1 MTAVTLTP
9 AAAPSRRRPWTS
21 PGAVDAAFVVGLGT
35 LGLIGFRSLY
45 GGVAYLLVGLLGI
58 VLGVAVTE
66 VAQRWG
72 QPVLAEAFVT
82 LVAFVLLGGAVAA
95 PKSALGGVLPTGS
108 TLRALGHVGI
118 YGWKELLTTAPPV
131 GNSSDLLAI
140 PYIVGL
146 VGGVA
151 GQSVARRTRL
161 AAVPL
166 AGPALILALGILF
179 GARHPASLGL
189 QGSLFGTAA
198 LGWMAVR
205 HHRNR
210 SAMTA
215 RRLGTDRLLLAAGLL
230 AVVGL
235 TAAVV
240 GPHLPGSGKSR
251 VVLSRYV
258 VPPFEADQQPSP
270 LAAFRNYA
278 AGGELNQKVLFSVKG
293 EPAGSL
299 VRIATMDEYDGI
311 VWGFGAASQSRSA
324 GPSDAFRR
332 YGSSI
337 PTSSTGSV
345 QDLTVTIGTL
355 GGVWVPEVGQT
366 TRISFA
372 GPQADRLTTGFRY
385 DPATATAAEPGGLSA
400 GDRYKLVAVEPAR
413 PSEQQLE
420 KASAG
425 DVTMDLTGVPTVL
438 QSDASSW
445 ASGSTSAWGKV
456 MAIATHF
463 KTVGYYSD
471 GFDPDSPGDPMI
483 SAPGHGAGRLE
494 TFLKGGPLV
503 GTEIVGDDEQ
513 YAAALALMADSV
525 GVPARV
531 VLGGQLEASGAV
543 RGRDVHAWVEVD
555 LAGYGWVPVDTDAF
569 VPSRPAHL
577 TPPTQ
582 APQASSAAPVEP
594 PVVSAI
600 HSPIGDQLPGSAT
613 DAASNFAHP
622 KKAPGFSIPAWVK
635 TLMWSLLVP
644 IVVIGALYGSV
655 VGLKRRRR
663 IRRRRAATT
672 TSQIVGAWSE
682 LIDRARDLGH
692 MVPAGRTRREQAAL
706 LAVPEAGALAS
717 RADAAVFAPGD
728 ASDSQ
733 VAEYWAEIDRFSA
746 RMMSGLGRWQ
756 RWRAR
761 ASLRS
766 LRLSEA
772 GRGLA

>member
-1 MTAVTLTP
+1 MTAVSFSSSAVGRTH
-9 AAAPSRRRPWTS
+9 RPLTS
-21 PGAVDAAFVVGLGT
+21 PGVIDAAFVVGLGA
-35 LGLIGFRSLY
+35 LGLVGFHSLY

-66 VAQRWG
+66 VARRWG

-82 LVAFVLLGGAVAA
+82 LVAFILLGGAVAA
-95 PKSALGGVLPTGS
+95 PKSALGGLLPTGS
-108 TLRALGHVGI
+108 TLRVLGHVGI

-161 AAVPL
+161 AALPL

-179 GARHPASLGL
+179 GARHPASLAL
-189 QGSLFGTAA
+189 QGSLFGVAA
-198 LGWMAVR
+198 LSWMAIR
-205 HHRNR
+205 HHRHR
-210 SAMTA
+210 TVLTA
-215 RRLGTDRLLLAAGLL
+215 RRLGLDRLLPAVGLLVITGLAAG
-230 AVVGL
+230 
-235 TAAVV
+235 VV
-240 GPHLPGSGKSR
+240 GPLLPGSGTSR

-258 VPPFEADQQPSP
+258 VPPFEANQQPSP

-278 AGGELNQKVLFSVKG
+278 TGGVFNQEVLFSVKG
-293 EPAGSL
+293 APTGSL

-311 VWGFGAASQSRSA
+311 VWGFGAASGTRAA
-324 GPSDAFRR
+324 GPSDAFQR
-332 YGSSI
+332 YGTSI
-337 PTSSTGSV
+337 PAAVTGPV
-345 QDLTVTIGTL
+345 QHLTVTIGSL
-355 GGVWVPEVGQT
+355 RGVWVPEVGQA
-366 TRISFA
+366 TRISFSGA
-372 GPQADRLTTGFRY
+372 AADRLTAGFRY
-385 DPATATAAEPGGLSA
+385 DPATSTAAEPGGLSS
-400 GDRYKLVAVEPAR
+400 GDRYKLVSVDAGR
-413 PSEQQLE
+413 PSGPQLQ
-420 KASAG
+420 KAAAG

-438 QSDASSW
+438 QSDASAW
-445 ASGSTSAWGKV
+445 TSGATSAWGKV

-463 KTVGYYSD
+463 RTVGYYSD
-471 GFDPDSPGDPMI
+471 GFDPSAPGDPMI

-494 TFLKGGPLV
+494 TFLRGGPLV

-513 YAAALALMADSV
+513 YAATLALMADSV

-531 VLGGQLEASGAV
+531 VLGGQLEASGVV
-543 RGRDVHAWVEVD
+543 RGRDVHAWVEVS
-555 LAGYGWVPVDTDAF
+555 LAGLGWVTVTAGTF
-569 VPSRPAHL
+569 VPTRPAHL

-600 HSPIGDQLPGSAT
+600 HSPIGDQLPGNST

-635 TLMWSLLVP
+635 TVIWILLVP
-644 IVVIGALYGSV
+644 IVVTVGLYGLV
-655 VGLKRRRR
+655 VGFKRRRR
-663 IRRRRAATT
+663 TRRRRAATT
-672 TSQIVGAWSE
+672 TSQIAGAWSE

-692 MVPAGRTRREQAAL
+692 VVPAGRTRREQAAL
-706 LAVPEAGALAS
+706 LTAPEAGGLAS
-717 RADAAVFAPGD
+717 RADAAIFAPGD
-728 ASDSQ
+728 ASESQ
-733 VAEYWAEIDRFSA
+733 AADYWAEIDRFSA
-746 RMMSGLGRWQ
+746 RMMSELGRWQ

-766 LRLSEA
+766 LRWAEA
-772 GRGLA
+772 RRGLV